1 MSHTNLLR
9 ATLAALFLGAGLMLA
24 FDVTITR
31 ILGVALILAFIVLGA
46 FTVAT
51 PEYLAEEED
60 ETGRS

>member
-1 MSHTNLLR
+1 MSQRHLFR
-9 ATLAALFLGAGLMLA
+9 ATVASFVLGAGLMLA
-24 FDVTITR
+24 FDVTLTR

-46 FTVAT
+46 FTIAT